1 MWYWFT
7 RKGEVE
13 EVKSESGDTPLT
25 CSALI
30 DFASTLTA
38 NDWAPFLTMTR
49 DHDINTLKQ
58 DEVKDLFARY
68 KEDGGVSSDPDVCTP
83 RQLAEFIYL
92 LTPERWDTFL
102 AFSRTVD
109 INSLSFS
116 NLLFNFLNF
125 ECEHIMK
132 RSSAVPS
139 EPLQPPT
146 SL

>member
-83 RQLAEFIYL
+83 VNSPSSSTCSLPSAGTRFWHLAVQWTLTRCHFQIYC
-92 LTPERWDTFL
+92 LT
-102 AFSRTVD
+102 S
-109 INSLSFS
+109 
-116 NLLFNFLNF
+116 
-125 ECEHIMK
+125 
-132 RSSAVPS
+132 
-139 EPLQPPT
+139 
-146 SL
+146 